1 MPKQIYITED
11 QLDILKDKFAIG
23 DDGDGALGYVHL
35 DENIQY
41 EIEPH
46 EIDLSS
52 FRVKKE
58 LHPDFWKD
66 GLLDSKVRMKL
77 LDIADDFCENLKF
90 KWVKPY
96 DIVLTGSI
104 CGLNW
109 SNLSDVDM
117 HIILNFSD
125 IDENTELV
133 REYVNMK
140 KNEWNNDHE
149 ALLIHD
155 LPVEI
160 YVEDLADDTVSDGI
174 YSLEQ
179 NKWLKQPK
187 NGQELHISARGSKIR
202 RVAADLLSK
211 IDDYEQA
218 FHSIEDMYKLEC
230 LSKKVDK
237 LLKNIS
243 QIRKDGLNSDLKE
256 KSLGNIL
263 YKIVRRTH
271 YLDKIWDLK
280 LKIYDKLNSI

>member
-125 IDENTELV
+125 IDENTE
-133 REYVNMK
+133 
-140 KNEWNNDHE
+140 
-149 ALLIHD
+149 
-155 LPVEI
+155 
-160 YVEDLADDTVSDGI
+160 
-174 YSLEQ
+174 
-179 NKWLKQPK
+179 
-187 NGQELHISARGSKIR
+187 
-202 RVAADLLSK
+202 
-211 IDDYEQA
+211 
-218 FHSIEDMYKLEC
+218 
-230 LSKKVDK
+230 
-237 LLKNIS
+237 
-243 QIRKDGLNSDLKE
+243 
-256 KSLGNIL
+256 
-263 YKIVRRTH
+263 
-271 YLDKIWDLK
+271 
-280 LKIYDKLNSI
+280 